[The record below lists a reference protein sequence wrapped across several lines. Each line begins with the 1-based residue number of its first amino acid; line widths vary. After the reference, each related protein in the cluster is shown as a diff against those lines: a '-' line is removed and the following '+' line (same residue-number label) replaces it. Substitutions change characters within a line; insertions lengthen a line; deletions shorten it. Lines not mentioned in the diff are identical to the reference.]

1 MLSGTPLLIATITF
15 YCCHYNSPKRYFLL
29 SVFMPSILNSSF
41 SQMVVKTWFLI
52 STDAI
57 STVPFISLSSFWYP
71 CLKIEFSNQPWF
83 HSHVFCGCFVGPSE
97 AFSIVWI
104 FTSSF
109 PHSPV
114 SCPVHNT
121 VWICRT
127 TFFLYFR
134 SISGNT
140 SDWFDFGEP
149 YCYTRF
155 LQHLLLDVKV
165 IGKRG
170 RGIGLKRKWIYN
182 KIVVCT
188 MARYFSF

>member
-15 YCCHYNSPKRYFLL
+15 YWCHYNSPKRYFLL

-127 TFFLYFR
+127 TFFFVFQIYFR
-134 SISGNT
+134 KHKWLI
-140 SDWFDFGEP
+140 WLW
-149 YCYTRF
+149 RA
-155 LQHLLLDVKV
+155 LLLYQISSTFITGCESYWKE
-165 IGKRG
+165 R
-170 RGIGLKRKWIYN
+170 
-182 KIVVCT
+182 
-188 MARYFSF
+188 